1 MLQLNSSSEEDDSS
15 MQLDTPPHQL
25 AARHVAAAAQAAD
38 SFNVSAAVQATPV
51 RPTQSRGVAGA
62 FAAAV
67 PASAVSSS
75 SFFASPAPSNPSVM
89 RSGGGGVGDVF
100 HAANLFHS
108 TPVALA
114 ADKDS
119 SSHDHDASAGDLA
132 AAAVD
137 PADVDVSEDV
147 SSANVAADLLA
158 MGMSAEDVA
167 ALLAEERAVRQEQ
180 AAAER
185 HEQQRMYSMERSR

>member
-1 MLQLNSSSEEDDSS
+1 
-15 MQLDTPPHQL
+15 
-25 AARHVAAAAQAAD
+25 
-38 SFNVSAAVQATPV
+38 
-51 RPTQSRGVAGA
+51 
-62 FAAAV
+62 
-67 PASAVSSS
+67 
-75 SFFASPAPSNPSVM
+75 M
-89 RSGGGGVGDVF
+89 RSGGDGGGAGALRAD
-100 HAANLFHS
+100 LFHS

-114 ADKDS
+114 ADEDS
-119 SSHDHDASAGDLA
+119 SSHDHDADADD
-132 AAAVD
+132 AAVD
-137 PADVDVSEDV
+137 HADVDVSEDV